1 MSAIYDLMPEPKFE
15 RAQEAQR
22 GVIVRVKAL
31 IEGDVMPVM
40 GPDELEMLALQFQL
54 AAANLRTA
62 ARDLRECEEERRR
75 LAAWRAREERRI
87 EWVPEDDLSDLNDHS
102 DEQPGT
108 GNGDPGTED
117 EHAEA

>member
-1 MSAIYDLMPEPKFE
+1 MSAVYHLRPEPKFE

-31 IEGDVMPVM
+31 IEGDVSPVM

-75 LAAWRAREERRI
+75 LAAWRTREDRRF
-87 EWVPEDDLSDLNDHS
+87 EWVPEDDRSDLSDLND
-102 DEQPGT
+102 EQPGT
-108 GNGDPGTED
+108 ENGEPGTP